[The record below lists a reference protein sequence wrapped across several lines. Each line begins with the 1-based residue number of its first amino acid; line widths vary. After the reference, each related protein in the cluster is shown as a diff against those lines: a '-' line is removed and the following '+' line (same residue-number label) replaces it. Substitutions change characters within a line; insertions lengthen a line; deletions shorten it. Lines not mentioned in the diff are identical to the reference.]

1 MTLEP
6 HTCSVSCED
15 AGAGQVNV
23 APASVHQM
31 AGLGGLTPPQQ
42 EAHEDA
48 HTRTQDGHGKPEAS
62 HAPRCV
68 ACLEVTYGPVAHVW
82 VQRLGGGGQGAAL
95 DGHELAEGENTEKT
109 GS

>member
-1 MTLEP
+1 MLLTLEP
-6 HTCSVSCED
+6 HTCAVSCED

-48 HTRTQDGHGKPEAS
+48 HTCPQNSHGESEAG
-62 HAPRCV
+62 HAPCGV
-68 ACLEVTYGPVAHVW
+68 ASLEVAHGPMAHVW
-82 VQRLGGGGQGAAL
+82 VQCLGGGG
-95 DGHELAEGENTEKT
+95 
-109 GS
+109 